1 MSCDS
6 WDSNATFDVLSFPDP
21 DDHMN
26 PVSLYL
32 GDHMEK
38 YLTHPYASPLFG
50 DFKGLPPLLIQVG
63 DAEVLRDEVTLLAHK
78 ATLQG
83 VEVRHE
89 RYEDAIHV
97 FQAYPFLEA
106 SGRSFLSSRDF
117 VRNILP
123 QFQSRSPQPLGG
135 AAEAVLEDEIDNEK
149 ACVVSGDGQETA
161 TGMQDVKAELG
172 NEEDT
177 KTESDSGDDVANQKT
192 YPSWR
197 SQIWSPSLAGDGD
210 TDDSDTDTEPAPPAY
225 STVTSNSVLRR
236 IKSAISVLVPDP
248 ASTPPV
254 PLAMPAPTRPRHH
267 RRTPSHQPA
276 HHEPMRPRHRYSIS
290 NLTSSTSPPP
300 SPSIRRS
307 NVSHPNVTSL
317 IQQWASSGPANQTLT
332 YKPS

>member
-1 MSCDS
+1 
-6 WDSNATFDVLSFPDP
+6 
-21 DDHMN
+21 
-26 PVSLYL
+26 
-32 GDHMEK
+32 MEK

-89 RYEDAIHV
+89 LYEDAVCVISLISLFGVITMAQLKIPIYQIHV

-106 SGRSFLSSRDF
+106 SGRSFLSCRDF

-172 NEEDT
+172 NEEDA

-197 SQIWSPSLAGDGD
+197 NSQIWSPSLSGDDD
-210 TDDSDTDTEPAPPAY
+210 TDDSGSEPETAPPAY
-225 STVTSNSVLRR
+225 SAVTPHSVLRR
-236 IKSAISVLVPDP
+236 IKSAISVLIPDSAP
-248 ASTPPV
+248 THT
-254 PLAMPAPTRPRHH
+254 PAPSAVLPPTRTRHH
-267 RRTPSHQPA
+267 RRTPSHQSA
-276 HHEPMRPRHRYSIS
+276 HQEPVRPRHRYSIS
-290 NLTSSTSPPP
+290 NLAPSTSPPP

-317 IQQWASSGPANQTLT
+317 IQQWATSGPANQTLT